1 VISVFEIGLAEVA
14 IWVLPEQR
22 SINAAS
28 ELEDLIEVWIR
39 PSVNIWYSSDSVWIR
54 GVASGGP
61 LM

>member
-1 VISVFEIGLAEVA
+1 MISVFDIGLAEVA

-54 GVASGGP
+54 GVA
-61 LM
+61 

>member
-28 ELEDLIEVWIR
+28 ELEDLIEAWIR

-54 GVASGGP
+54 GVASGDP

>member
-1 VISVFEIGLAEVA
+1 MISVFDIGLAEVA

-54 GVASGGP
+54 GVASGGA

>member
-1 VISVFEIGLAEVA
+1 VISVFDIGLAEVA

-54 GVASGGP
+54 GVASGGA